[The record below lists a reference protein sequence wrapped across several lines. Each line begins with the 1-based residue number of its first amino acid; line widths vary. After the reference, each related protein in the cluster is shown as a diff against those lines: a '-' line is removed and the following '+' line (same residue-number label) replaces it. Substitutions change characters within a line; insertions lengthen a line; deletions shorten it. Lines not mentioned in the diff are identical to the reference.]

1 MQAQL
6 HDEREKSA
14 NLAAELAAE
23 REINANLMAELAAE
37 RSHRTKDELQNR
49 ATTVAANKETLHTTN
64 ESAAACHGHPITP
77 VTGTADDQTGE
88 RRRQQQESTAL
99 TNVDYGTAVVACAVS
114 PCELTGVCLHDGACS
129 TADDVE
135 QAKTFTCECTPGH
148 TGGRCEVDIDE
159 CTSTPCEN
167 DGHCTEGI
175 VDTYTCECAGTGYEG
190 ANCVVDA
197 DECTS
202 YHDGACTE
210 STADAMVDVGT
221 YYQLCGG
228 LLWVQL

>member
-1 MQAQL
+1 M

-77 VTGTADDQTGE
+77 VTGTADDETGE
-88 RRRQQQESTAL
+88 RRRQQEESTAL
-99 TNVDYGTAVVACAVS
+99 KNADYGTAVVACAVS

-129 TADDVE
+129 TAGQCNDGVNGYSCECGNSCECDGTSYDRNNCADDV
-135 QAKTFTCECTPGH
+135 
-148 TGGRCEVDIDE
+148 D
-159 CTSTPCEN
+159 
-167 DGHCTEGI
+167 
-175 VDTYTCECAGTGYEG
+175 
-190 ANCVVDA
+190 
-197 DECTS
+197 
-202 YHDGACTE
+202 
-210 STADAMVDVGT
+210 
-221 YYQLCGG
+221 
-228 LLWVQL
+228 